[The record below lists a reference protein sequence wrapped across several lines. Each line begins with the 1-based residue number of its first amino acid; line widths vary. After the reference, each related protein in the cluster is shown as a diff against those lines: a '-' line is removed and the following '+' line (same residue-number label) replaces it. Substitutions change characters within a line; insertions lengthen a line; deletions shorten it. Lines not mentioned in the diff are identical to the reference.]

1 MSQDDPFT
9 PSIILHVSFCDL
21 SKRER
26 FSFGVGFERRK
37 RKKVTVSKIYTISI
51 SLTLSYSQLYLND
64 LNSKF
69 KGEIC
74 VTWNI
79 YGIPSREK
87 KYRWCRFDELGNTI
101 NRLLHLS
108 FPTLVTCDIIF
119 LSMWHACYHLCY
131 FYYG

>member
-1 MSQDDPFT
+1 MG
-9 PSIILHVSFCDL
+9 
-21 SKRER
+21 RE
-26 FSFGVGFERRK
+26 
-37 RKKVTVSKIYTISI
+37 RKKVAGSEIYTISI

-87 KYRWCRFDELGNTI
+87 NIGDVGFDELGNTI
-101 NRLLHLS
+101 NMLLHLS

-119 LSMWHACYHLCY
+119 LSM
-131 FYYG
+131 